1 MSTAELKINIINR
14 ISNLEDDAVIE
25 KIKRLLDFELENK
38 IYQLSD
44 DQLNRI
50 QEAKNEYTKGR
61 IVSNEQANK
70 DIEQWLNEK

>member
-50 QEAKNEYTKGR
+50 QEAKNEYAKGK